1 MDKEKKRKLD
11 LVLYGIVIPINI
23 FALYIFIFEF
33 DNGMGWK
40 IAFIMLG
47 SGWLI
52 AAISGFINNLN
63 FWGEMIEWK
72 PLIDS

>member
-11 LVLYGIVIPINI
+11 LVLYGIAIPISI
-23 FALYIFIFEF
+23 VALYIIIFEF
-33 DNGMGWK
+33 DNDIGWK
-40 IAFIMLG
+40 ITLIIIGL
-47 SGWLI
+47 SWLI
-52 AAISGFINNLN
+52 YAISGFINNLN